1 MLRIRGLVAGYEDGG
16 CVLESIDLQVAAGE
30 SVALMGRNGMGKTTL
45 LRAVMGLLRPVAG
58 GVTFD
63 GRISPAGP
71 PSRSATRGS
80 PTCRRAAR
88 SSRTSPW
95 RRTCGWGC

>member
-16 CVLESIDLQVAAGE
+16 RVLESIDLQVAAGE

-63 GRISPAGP
+63 GSDLTGRRPFEISNAGTAYVPPARVVVKNFTAVDNLSLG
-71 PSRSATRGS
+71 
-80 PTCRRAAR
+80 
-88 SSRTSPW
+88 
-95 RRTCGWGC
+95 